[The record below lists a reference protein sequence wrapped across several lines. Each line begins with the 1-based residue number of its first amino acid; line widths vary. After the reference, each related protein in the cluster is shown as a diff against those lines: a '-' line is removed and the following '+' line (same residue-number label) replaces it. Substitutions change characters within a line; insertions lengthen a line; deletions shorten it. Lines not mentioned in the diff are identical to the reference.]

1 MELAMTIK
9 IYNTLTRQKEE
20 FKPIEEGKVK
30 MYVCGPTVYNYI
42 HIGNARSTVAFDT
55 IRKYFEYRGFDVN
68 YVSNFTDVDDK
79 IIKAAQEENLTTKE
93 LADKY
98 IAAFHEDTSRINV
111 KKATTHPRV
120 IDHIEEIIEFVK
132 NLIDKGHAYE
142 SGGDVY
148 FRTSSYDK
156 YGELSGQSLDE
167 LIEGASQRLDD
178 EELARKE
185 NPVDFALWKTAKD
198 GEVSWESP
206 WGLGRPGWHIECSV
220 MSTKYLGNTLDI
232 HGGGQDL
239 TFPHHENEI
248 AQSEGHSHEVFSNY
262 WMHNGFVTFGGDGEK
277 MSKSLGN
284 FVLLRDLLEE
294 VDPMVVRYLLGTV
307 HYRSPLRYDANALSN
322 ARTNIQKIKEVLR
335 RLDTRMELAKET
347 NNETEQTQETL
358 KKLEAAF
365 VKAMDDDFNA
375 SNGMT
380 VIFDL
385 IKHINHYLE
394 QSDVEQA
401 SLKLFNNQ
409 LEQWLEIFGITL
421 SNNEE
426 IDDEIE
432 ALIGERNQARADRN
446 FQRADEIRD
455 QLKDAGILLDDTPQG
470 TTWKRVDN

>member
-1 MELAMTIK
+1 
-9 IYNTLTRQKEE
+9 
-20 FKPIEEGKVK
+20 
-30 MYVCGPTVYNYI
+30 
-42 HIGNARSTVAFDT
+42 
-55 IRKYFEYRGFDVN
+55 
-68 YVSNFTDVDDK
+68 
-79 IIKAAQEENLTTKE
+79 
-93 LADKY
+93 
-98 IAAFHEDTSRINV
+98 
-111 KKATTHPRV
+111 
-120 IDHIEEIIEFVK
+120 
-132 NLIDKGHAYE
+132 
-142 SGGDVY
+142 
-148 FRTSSYDK
+148 
-156 YGELSGQSLDE
+156 
-167 LIEGASQRLDD
+167 
-178 EELARKE
+178 
-185 NPVDFALWKTAKD
+185 
-198 GEVSWESP
+198 
-206 WGLGRPGWHIECSV
+206 
-220 MSTKYLGNTLDI
+220 
-232 HGGGQDL
+232 
-239 TFPHHENEI
+239 
-248 AQSEGHSHEVFSNY
+248 
-262 WMHNGFVTFGGDGEK
+262 MHNGFVTFGGDGEK